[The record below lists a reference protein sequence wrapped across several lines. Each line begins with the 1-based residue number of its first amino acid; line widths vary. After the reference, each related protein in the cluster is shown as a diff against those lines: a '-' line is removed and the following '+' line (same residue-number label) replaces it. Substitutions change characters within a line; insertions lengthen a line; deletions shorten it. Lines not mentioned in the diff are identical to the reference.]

1 MFRLAL
7 NATQVTRKEISEAR
21 EFLPLWKRQSEP
33 ETVPRER
40 QRLSQVWSLVCQLKM
55 TNIEQIFYTPLKNIT
70 LKIIKAS
77 LFGYFLPQLL
87 SQVKQRRNEIF
98 LMEKSVSS
106 TFKVLFKTKRKTILL
121 FWYAGLL
128 FLKKFGKKN
137 EEILKKSEGFR
148 KSIVLS
154 HLV

>member
-77 LFGYFLPQLL
+77 LFGHFLPQLL
-87 SQVKQRRNEIF
+87 S
-98 LMEKSVSS
+98 
-106 TFKVLFKTKRKTILL
+106 
-121 FWYAGLL
+121 
-128 FLKKFGKKN
+128 
-137 EEILKKSEGFR
+137 
-148 KSIVLS
+148 
-154 HLV
+154 